1 MSDKYESLKDKL
13 FKLKALAERGVGG
26 EADNARRL
34 LLKLCADNGIDLSG
48 LDDAMSPKDTLF
60 KVGRSTLYKTLFMQC
75 YAYVTNNQNISYRTD
90 GVNYLVEV
98 TPLQAAQIR
107 DLFEWHKVNIDKE
120 FKDFKDNFMYAYVQK
135 HGLVCHTEHESDEYL
150 SKEDLERLMKAVT
163 LMQGMS
169 DRTYIKS
176 IENK

>member
-34 LLKLCADNGIDLSG
+34 LLKLCADNGIDLSD
-48 LDDAMSPKDTLF
+48 LDATMSPKETLF
-60 KVGRSTLYKTLFMQC
+60 KVGRSTLYEKLFIQC
-75 YAYVTNNQNISYRTD
+75 YAYVTNKQTISYKTD
-90 GVNYLVEV
+90 GVNCWVEV

-120 FKDFKDNFMYAYVQK
+120 FEDFKDNFMYAYVQK
-135 HGLVCHTEHESDEYL
+135 HGLVCHTEHESDEDL
-150 SKEDLERLMKAVT
+150 SKEDLERLRKAVT
-163 LMQGMS
+163 LMRGMS

-176 IENK
+176 IENR

>member
-1 MSDKYESLKDKL
+1 MNDKYESLKDKL

-34 LLKLCADNGIDLSG
+34 LLKLCADNGIDLSD
-48 LDDAMSPKDTLF
+48 LDATMSPKDTLF

-75 YAYVTNNQNISYRTD
+75 YAYVTNKQTISYKTD
-90 GVNYLVEV
+90 GVNCWVEV

-135 HGLVCHTEHESDEYL
+135 HGLVCHTEHESDEDL
-150 SKEDLERLMKAVT
+150 SKEDLERLRKAVT
-163 LMQGMS
+163 LMRGMS

-176 IENK
+176 IENR

>member
-34 LLKLCADNGIDLSG
+34 LRKLCADNDIDLSD
-48 LDDAMSPKDTLF
+48 LDATMSPKDTLF

-75 YAYVTNNQNISYRTD
+75 YAYVTNKQTISYKTD
-90 GVNYLVEV
+90 GVNCWVEV

-107 DLFEWHKVNIDKE
+107 DLFEWHKVNMDKE

-135 HGLVCHTEHESDEYL
+135 HGLVCHTEHESDKDL
-150 SKEDLERLMKAVT
+150 SKEDLERLKKAVT

>member
-34 LLKLCADNGIDLSG
+34 LLKLCADNGIDLSK
-48 LDDAMSPKDTLF
+48 LDEAMSPKETLF
-60 KVGRSTLYKTLFMQC
+60 KVGRSTLYKTLFMLC
-75 YAYVTNNQNISYRTD
+75 CDYVTNNQTISYRTD
-90 GVNYLVEV
+90 GVYYLVEV

-107 DLFEWHKVNIDKE
+107 DLFGWHKVNIDRE
-120 FKDFKDNFMYAYVQK
+120 FKDFKDNFLYAYVLK
-135 HGLVCHTEHESDEYL
+135 HGLVCHTEQDADKEL
-150 SKEDLERLMKAVT
+150 SMDDLEHLMKSVA
-163 LMQGMS
+163 LMRGMS

>member
-13 FKLKALAERGVGG
+13 FKLKALAERGEGG

-60 KVGRSTLYKTLFMQC
+60 KVGRSTLYKKLFEQC
-75 YAYVTNNQNISYRTD
+75 YAYVTNNQTIRYHTD
-90 GVNYLVEV
+90 GVYYLVEV

-120 FKDFKDNFMYAYVQK
+120 FKDFKDNFLYAYVQK
-135 HGLVCHTEHESDEYL
+135 HGLVWHTEHESDEDL

-163 LMQGMS
+163 LMRGMS

>member
-34 LLKLCADNGIDLSG
+34 LLKLCADNGIDLSD
-48 LDDAMSPKDTLF
+48 LDATMSPKDTLF

-75 YAYVTNNQNISYRTD
+75 YAYVTNKQTIRYKTD
-90 GVNYLVEV
+90 GVNCWVEV

-120 FKDFKDNFMYAYVQK
+120 FRDFKDNFMYAYVQK
-135 HGLVCHTEHESDEYL
+135 HGLVCHTEHESDEDL
-150 SKEDLERLMKAVT
+150 SKEDLERLRKAVT
-163 LMQGMS
+163 LMRGMS

-176 IENK
+176 IENR